1 MNPHINMAIA
11 DNMNKTEKLHCAVRS
26 ALRNYDGLKGEK
38 VEYVNYVNIINHTPE
53 DEGDDSIEEWKT
65 ISGIAKLR
73 TIVSKGD
80 NAMSSISNFSFT
92 ADIKYTDEKEFKCT
106 VNKLN
111 KSYKL

>member
-1 MNPHINMAIA
+1 
-11 DNMNKTEKLHCAVRS
+11 MNKRERLYYAVRN
-26 ALRNYDGLKGEK
+26 ALHNYDGLNGEK
-38 VEYVNYVNIINHTPE
+38 VEFVNYVNIINHTPE
-53 DEGDDSIEEWKT
+53 DEGDDSMEEWKT

-73 TIVSKGD
+73 TIVSKED

-92 ADIKYTDEKEFKCT
+92 ADIKYTDEKEFECT